1 MLILIACWR
10 SVASFLIHMSY
21 VLCYNMCSKAS
32 IWSQKTMHCS
42 LKINLFVQRK
52 FAWNLDPRKHYCWF
66 YCSSNCKC
74 ICIFIMFSIAM
85 TNICV
90 QFEGYILVNVSS
102 TKINIHEKKSRIF
115 LHFLDWR
122 KRIIFKYTLAQCP
135 NL

>member
-1 MLILIACWR
+1 MTIKVGDLR

-21 VLCYNMCSKAS
+21 VLCYNMCSKSS

-42 LKINLFVQRK
+42 FKINLFVQRK

-90 QFEGYILVNVSS
+90 QFEGYILVNCSS
-102 TKINIHEKKSRIF
+102 TKTNVQGKNHGY
-115 LHFLDWR
+115 FLDWR
-122 KRIIFKYTLAQCP
+122 ESIIFKYTLAQCP